1 MTMIS
6 RREAS
11 RALIPLFLLT
21 MAPLSSS
28 VAQEAKAALSPT
40 VRIDN
45 FTFTP
50 AEITVAPGTTVAWT
64 NGDDIPHTVVAVKKA
79 FKSKVLDTEHSFS
92 FTFTSPGTYAYFC
105 SLHPHMQ
112 GKVIVK

>member
-1 MTMIS
+1 M
-6 RREAS
+6 
-11 RALIPLFLLT
+11 
-21 MAPLSSS
+21 MAPFSPSE
-28 VAQEAKAALSPT
+28 AEEAKAAPSPM
-40 VRIDN
+40 VKIDN

-50 AEITVAPGTTVAWT
+50 AEITVARGTTVNWT
-64 NGDDIPHTVVAVKKA
+64 NGDDIPHTVVAVNKA
-79 FKSKVLDTEHSFS
+79 FKSKVLDTEQSFS